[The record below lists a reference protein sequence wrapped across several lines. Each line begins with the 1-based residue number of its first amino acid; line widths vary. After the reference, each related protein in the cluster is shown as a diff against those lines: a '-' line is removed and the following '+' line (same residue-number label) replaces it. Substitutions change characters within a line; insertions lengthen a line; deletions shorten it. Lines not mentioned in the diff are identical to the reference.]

1 MHGLPDRQRLLQ
13 AQIWM
18 VEKATWAL
26 FERRLGTRTDEWVE
40 LSELGLP
47 SEHRLRYQPS
57 GWLTLPRVLR
67 RSEVSSQDVFI
78 DFGCGKGR
86 MVLEAALL
94 YRFARVVGV
103 ELSPDL
109 AAVARSNVERNR
121 RRLRTPQ
128 VEIVVSDVL
137 EYPIPDDVTIAFF
150 CNPFT
155 GPIFAHVIRGL
166 LASVDRAPRR
176 LRIVYSVPDEEG
188 MMLQTGRI
196 RRVGSGRSFWSRPR
210 SHDGIGLY
218 EVDPAQGGPVDP
230 GALRRLGRCPEERRP
245 PRE

>member
-1 MHGLPDRQRLLQ
+1 
-13 AQIWM
+13 M

-26 FERRLGTRTDEWVE
+26 FERRLRTRTEGWME
-40 LSELGLP
+40 LAELGLP

-57 GWLTLPRVLR
+57 PWLTLPRVLR
-67 RSEVSSQDVFI
+67 RAEVSPEDVFI

-109 AAVARSNVERNR
+109 AAVARENVERNR

-137 EYPIPDDVTIAFF
+137 AYPVPDDVTIAFF
-150 CNPFT
+150 ANPFT
-155 GPIFAHVIRGL
+155 GPIFSHVVSGL
-166 LASVDRAPRR
+166 LASVDRSPRR
-176 LRIVYSVPDEEG
+176 LRIVYSVPIEEG

-196 RRVGSGRSFWSRPR
+196 RRVASGRSFRSRR
-210 SHDGIGLY
+210 REHLGIGLY
-218 EVDPAQGGPVDP
+218 EVDPAQGVPVDP
-230 GALRRLGRCPEERRP
+230 DASALT
-245 PRE
+245 